1 MIYDT
6 FFAIYGNAEIRVK
19 TGFKT
24 VFTNFGVSNGY
35 FNSRGDKVDRFLNE
49 GEKREVEFEFCEFYQ
64 VIFER
69 EPAFK

>member
-6 FFAIYGNAEIRVK
+6 FFAIYGNADIRIK

-64 VIFER
+64 VVFER
-69 EPAFK
+69 EPTFK